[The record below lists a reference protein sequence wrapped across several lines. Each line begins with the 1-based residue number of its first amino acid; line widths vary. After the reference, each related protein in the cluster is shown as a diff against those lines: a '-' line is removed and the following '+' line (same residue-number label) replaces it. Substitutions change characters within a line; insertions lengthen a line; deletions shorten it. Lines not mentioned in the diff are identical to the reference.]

1 MCVCFETQQCVCF
14 LTHTPALFF
23 LWPQRQLTLQH
34 PCLSQRHQTREQ
46 TRGSRNQWSTTAAA
60 MQSSSGK
67 ATEVRLVSACVFDPL
82 PPLQWSPLLQKWHS
96 HGRARARACVR
107 VRACVCVYVYVCVC
121 VCVRVRVCL
130 CTFARVRTTM
140 RCLLVGCICRIEWQA
155 AMSAQEQ
162 CALPCNCDIVT
173 L

>member
-96 HGRARARACVR
+96 HGRARARVCAC
-107 VRACVCVYVYVCVC
+107 ACVCVRVCVC
-121 VCVRVRVCL
+121 VCVCVCASACVSVYICARAHDNAMLTGWMYLPYRVASRDVS
-130 CTFARVRTTM
+130 ARTVRTP
-140 RCLLVGCICRIEWQA
+140 LQL
-155 AMSAQEQ
+155 
-162 CALPCNCDIVT
+162 
-173 L
+173 